1 MFNQPQNFTSIPI
14 PFSLTSFDNDPDC
27 RPRSWWYRTLQLTR
41 PAQPFSSDILLAA
54 GSVELGKTD
63 EWGFA
68 FLNLLFSALLAWRII
83 AALYCERL
91 YALCALSHKCS
102 KEWGG
107 VLCPPPGVCIELN
120 IFSFDKVNKVTHQN
134 RA

>member
-1 MFNQPQNFTSIPI
+1 MFNQPQNFTSILI
-14 PFSLTSFDNDPDC
+14 PFPLTSFDND
-27 RPRSWWYRTLQLTR
+27 RTAGFCLDITFARQ
-41 PAQPFSSDILLAA
+41 FSSDILLAA
-54 GSVELGKTD
+54 GSVERGKTD

-107 VLCPPPGVCIELN
+107 VLSPPPGVCIELN
-120 IFSFDKVNKVTHQN
+120 IFSFDKVNKVTHQK